1 VVPASF
7 HDFFNGCASVAGAL
21 IGLLFVALSVSPEK
35 LAGSDANAEHQ
46 VRAGA
51 AFSALVNTLVIALVG
66 LLPGASLADAGIIL
80 SAAGLATT
88 AALVIV
94 LYREHQQR
102 IRRGDV
108 RMLAILF
115 VLYGLQLANAM
126 QLERSARGVSGID
139 RQGGLAI
146 LFFIFAIVRSW
157 QLVGA
162 RTIGLAATLSA
173 AIQRPPSQGIRQDAV
188 DAGAGG
194 DPGREPGD
202 P

>member
-35 LAGSDANAEHQ
+35 LAGNDANAEHQ

-66 LLPGASLADAGIIL
+66 LLPGASLGDAGIIL
-80 SAAGLATT
+80 SGAGLATT

-102 IRRGDV
+102 IHRGDV
-108 RMLAILF
+108 RMLAVLF
-115 VLYGLQLANAM
+115 VLYGLQLINAV
-126 QLERSARGVSGID
+126 QLEGPARGAGGID

-162 RTIGLAATLSA
+162 RTIGLATTLSA
-173 AIQRPPSQGIRQDAV
+173 AIQRPPSQTLLQDAT